1 MQLYQIVEAL
11 IFASPQPLTLA
22 DLVKAIRTGAA
33 SHASMITDHWRKIPP
48 EEVSQAI
55 DALGEHLA
63 ATQSALQLFETAAG
77 WRLVTRPEFASY
89 LRTLLPE
96 SRPERLSPPALETL
110 AIVAYRQPITKADIE
125 SVRGVN
131 VDAILQ
137 KLLER
142 SLIRIAGKADVP
154 GRPLLYATTDLFLEH
169 FGIRTLDDL
178 PNATELR
185 KSLPES
191 PPPVMESGP
200 DPEPAKEP
208 QPLKVPQ
215 DDATEEV
222 GNAEEDEEEAG
233 ELSEEVLPSET
244 VAAAA
249 AIDQSGDSP
258 ASGEEE

>member
-1 MQLYQIVEAL
+1 MNMPNQPPLEIRAALEAVLIAADQPVDPNLLAQLL
-11 IFASPQPLTLA
+11 
-22 DLVKAIRTGAA
+22 
-33 SHASMITDHWRKIPP
+33 
-48 EEVSQAI
+48 EVSTATVEQMCR
-55 DALGEHLA
+55 DLA
-63 ATQSALQLFETAAG
+63 AEYRQQGRGFTIARVAGGYRYQTSAEQVAYVERFVLEGQSA
-77 WRLVTRPEFASY
+77 
-89 LRTLLPE
+89 
-96 SRPERLSPPALETL
+96 RLSAAAMETL

-222 GNAEEDEEEAG
+222 GNAEEEEEAG